1 MAYADIQIEAPEA
14 LLTKDAPPEEL
25 YRIGLIYSE
34 GMDVAVDLVAA
45 HKWFNLAATRGHRGA
60 RVCRQEMAD
69 MMAYAASVGS
79 AAAKREVGARGFIGN
94 ATDATAH
101 HFGKLVPAIVEGKII
116 LCLVVRL
123 VP

>member
-14 LLTKDAPPEEL
+14 LLTKDAPAEEL

-60 RVCRQEMAD
+60 RICRQEMAD
-69 MMAYAASVGS
+69 MMNGDEIFKAQRAA
-79 AAAKREVGARGFIGN
+79 REWMKKAN
-94 ATDATAH
+94 
-101 HFGKLVPAIVEGKII
+101 
-116 LCLVVRL
+116 
-123 VP
+123 